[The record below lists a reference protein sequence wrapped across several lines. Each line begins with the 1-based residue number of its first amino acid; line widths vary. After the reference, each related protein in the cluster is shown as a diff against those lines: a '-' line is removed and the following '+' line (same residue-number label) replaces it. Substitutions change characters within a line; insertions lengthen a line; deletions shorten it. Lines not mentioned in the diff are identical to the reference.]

1 MDPGLVLDGA
11 EDLVDRGVEDRSL
24 YLSGVD
30 RESLLVV
37 ELLVLSKASLV
48 LAFPRN
54 SGSRLAFL
62 RSLGLLR
69 VTVSGLL

>member
-1 MDPGLVLDGA
+1 MEPGLVLDGA
-11 EDLVDRGVEDRSL
+11 EDLVDRGVEDWSL

-48 LAFPRN
+48 RALPRS
-54 SGSRLAFL
+54 SGFRLALL
-62 RSLGLLR
+62 RGLGLLR
-69 VTVSGLL
+69 VVVPGLL